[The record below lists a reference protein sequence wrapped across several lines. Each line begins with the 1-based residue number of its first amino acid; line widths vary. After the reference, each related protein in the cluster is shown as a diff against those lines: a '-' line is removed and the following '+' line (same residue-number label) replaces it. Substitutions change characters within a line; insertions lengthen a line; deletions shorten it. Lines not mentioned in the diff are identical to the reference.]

1 MMYDYKINQVSSF
14 NWRWIFG
21 LGINLV
27 LAMQFGGASA
37 QANELIAQ
45 PTPKTG
51 DRVVNNNSVRAE
63 LEPKI
68 LSEINR
74 VRTDPQGYARWLE
87 EQQQYFDGIWLR
99 LPGEKPIRTNRG
111 RKALQEA
118 ISFLKEQPPL
128 PPLEISDQTAAK
140 ATSELENF
148 ATANNIQFFSYGR
161 TTATGIVM
169 GLVVDD
175 LFPDRRRR
183 NSLLSPEAEDTGVVC
198 KPDPRY
204 AKVCAI
210 AYSDSTATANVAEAT
225 EPHTDSEPVAESA
238 DTPEPFNEEE
248 SEAVPE
254 VTVNPDLLEPSDED
268 EPEAVPEVTV
278 NPDLSEPSDK
288 DKPPFEDKAETAPE
302 TTLTPPTDNTELATE
317 LPQPPQPQAPP
328 PGVSNPEAEELA
340 RVEAEIEEAET
351 EETEAPADET
361 EVPEVI
367 AEEADKSPSEDKP
380 ELEPE
385 VSADDDTEQ
394 VALDSDS
401 SRLLE
406 QVERGALEEGDRVID
421 EDGSLY
427 DFYPIEGKEGETYT
441 IYLESDEFDAFVAL
455 VDSNGNTIEENDDI
469 SQEDS
474 NSRIRVTLPEDG
486 KYNVI
491 VNTYDEEGS
500 GQYVLTVSQ

>member
-1 MMYDYKINQVSSF
+1 MMYDTKIGKVSF
-14 NWRWIFG
+14 LNWRWLIG
-21 LGINLV
+21 LGINL
-27 LAMQFGGASA
+27 
-37 QANELIAQ
+37 LILTVQPGNGLAQ
-45 PTPKTG
+45 PQKLISQSPSEES
-51 DRVVNNNSVRAE
+51 DRVVNSNTARAA

-68 LSEINR
+68 LLEINR

-118 ISFLKEQPPL
+118 IAILKEQQPL
-128 PPLEISDQTAAK
+128 PPLETSEQIAAK
-140 ATSELENF
+140 ATSELEKF
-148 ATANNIQFFSYGR
+148 ATANNIEFFSYGR
-161 TTATGIVM
+161 TTAKGIVM

-210 AYSDSTATANVAEAT
+210 AYSDSTATADVAQAEPEPTATSENESARESVAELPNPTPAPEAT
-225 EPHTDSEPVAESA
+225 PQTSEP
-238 DTPEPFNEEE
+238 
-248 SEAVPE
+248 
-254 VTVNPDLLEPSDED
+254 
-268 EPEAVPEVTV
+268 EPEAAPEV
-278 NPDLSEPSDK
+278 
-288 DKPPFEDKAETAPE
+288 
-302 TTLTPPTDNTELATE
+302 TLTPPSNNTEPVSE
-317 LPQPPQPQAPP
+317 LPLPPQPQVPP
-328 PGVSNPEAEELA
+328 LPTSEPET
-340 RVEAEIEEAET
+340 EISTAET
-351 EETEAPADET
+351 ETEDAETENTTAST
-361 EVPEVI
+361 ESDSDTTEPEDVVVDVPEV
-367 AEEADKSPSEDKP
+367 AEETETEDEAEVVEDDADR
-380 ELEPE
+380 
-385 VSADDDTEQ
+385 

-406 QVERGALEEGDRVID
+406 QVERGSLEEGDRIID

-427 DFYPIEGKEGETYT
+427 DFYPIEGKKGETYT

-455 VDSNGNTIEENDDI
+455 VDSNGNTIKENDDI

-491 VNTYDEEGS
+491 VNTYDEDGS
-500 GQYVLTVSQ
+500 GQYILTVTR

>member
-1 MMYDYKINQVSSF
+1 MMYDSKINQVSLL

-27 LAMQFGGASA
+27 ALAMQSGVASA

-51 DRVVNNNSVRAE
+51 DRVVNSNTAPAE

-74 VRTDPQGYARWLE
+74 VRTDPQGYAQWLE

-118 ISFLKEQPPL
+118 IAILKEQPPL

-183 NSLLSPEAEDTGVVC
+183 NSLLSPEAENTGVVC
-198 KPDPRY
+198 QPDPRY

-210 AYSDSTATANVAEAT
+210 AYSDSPATANVAEAN
-225 EPHTDSEPVAESA
+225 EPPATDSEPVAESA
-238 DTPEPFNEEE
+238 DAIPEV
-248 SEAVPE
+248 EAVPE
-254 VTVNPDLLEPSDED
+254 VTINPDLPEPSSDENEPAPEPEVTVPEATESSSDED
-268 EPEAVPEVTV
+268 EPAPEPEVI
-278 NPDLSEPSDK
+278 
-288 DKPPFEDKAETAPE
+288 
-302 TTLTPPTDNTELATE
+302 TPPTDNTELETE

-328 PGVSNPEAEELA
+328 APANDSEAEELA
-340 RVEAEIEEAET
+340 RAEAEIEAATPKSDGATET
-351 EETEAPADET
+351 TDEV
-361 EVPEVI
+361 EVPEVMVEETEEI
-367 AEEADKSPSEDKP
+367 ESEEA
-380 ELEPE
+380 
-385 VSADDDTEQ
+385 SADDDTEQ

-427 DFYPIEGKEGETYT
+427 DFYPIEGKKGETYT

-469 SQEDS
+469 SQENS

-486 KYNVI
+486 NYNVI

-500 GQYVLTVSQ
+500 GQYVLTVTR

>member
-1 MMYDYKINQVSSF
+1 MMYDTEISKVSF
-14 NWRWIFG
+14 LNWRWLFG
-21 LGINLV
+21 LSINLLV
-27 LAMQFGGASA
+27 LTIQSGGLA
-37 QANELIAQ
+37 QTHQLIAQ
-45 PTPKTG
+45 SPSEEG
-51 DRVVNNNSVRAE
+51 DRVVNSNTGAA

-111 RKALQEA
+111 KKALQEA
-118 ISFLKEQPPL
+118 IAILKEQQPL
-128 PPLEISDQTAAK
+128 PPLKTSEQTAAK

-148 ATANNIQFFSYGR
+148 ATANNIEFFSYGR

-210 AYSDSTATANVAEAT
+210 AYSDSTATANVAEA
-225 EPHTDSEPVAESA
+225 E
-238 DTPEPFNEEE
+238 PEPTAISDNKSDRE
-248 SEAVPE
+248 SVVELPAP
-254 VTVNPDLLEPSDED
+254 TPA
-268 EPEAVPEVTV
+268 PEATPQ
-278 NPDLSEPSDK
+278 LSEPE
-288 DKPPFEDKAETAPE
+288 PAPE
-302 TTLTPPTDNTELATE
+302 TTLTPPSNDTESETE

-328 PGVSNPEAEELA
+328 LSTDESEAEVA
-340 RVEAEIEEAET
+340 TEAEIEDADLENTPGSTDSDSEAAET
-351 EETEAPADET
+351 EDVVVD
-361 EVPEVI
+361 VPEVVV
-367 AEEADKSPSEDKP
+367 EEAPSETED
-380 ELEPE
+380 EEE
-385 VSADDDTEQ
+385 VEAADEDTE

-401 SRLLE
+401 SRFLE
-406 QVERGALEEGDRVID
+406 QVERGTLEEGDRVID

-427 DFYPIEGKEGETYT
+427 DFYPIEGKKGETYT

-455 VDSNGNTIEENDDI
+455 VDSNGNTIQENDDI
-469 SQEDS
+469 SQENS

-491 VNTYDEEGS
+491 VNTYDEDGS
-500 GQYVLTVSQ
+500 GQYILTVTR

>member
-1 MMYDYKINQVSSF
+1 MMYDTKIGKVSF
-14 NWRWIFG
+14 LNWRWLIG
-21 LGINLV
+21 LGINL
-27 LAMQFGGASA
+27 
-37 QANELIAQ
+37 LILTVQPGNGLAQ
-45 PTPKTG
+45 PQKLISQSPSEES
-51 DRVVNNNSVRAE
+51 DRVVNSNTARAA

-118 ISFLKEQPPL
+118 IAILKEQQPL
-128 PPLEISDQTAAK
+128 PPLKTSEQTAAK

-148 ATANNIQFFSYGR
+148 ATANNIEFFSYGR

-169 GLVVDD
+169 GLVVDE

-183 NSLLSPEAEDTGVVC
+183 NSLLSPEAEDTGVAC

-210 AYSDSTATANVAEAT
+210 AYSDSTATADIAEAEPEPTTTSENESARESVAELPNPTPAPEAT
-225 EPHTDSEPVAESA
+225 PQTSEP
-238 DTPEPFNEEE
+238 
-248 SEAVPE
+248 
-254 VTVNPDLLEPSDED
+254 
-268 EPEAVPEVTV
+268 EPEA
-278 NPDLSEPSDK
+278 
-288 DKPPFEDKAETAPE
+288 
-302 TTLTPPTDNTELATE
+302 TLTPPSNDTEPVSE
-317 LPQPPQPQAPP
+317 LPLPPQPQVPP
-328 PGVSNPEAEELA
+328 LPTSEPETEELD
-340 RVEAEIEEAET
+340 RVETETEDAEMKNTTASTESDSDATETEDVVADVPEVVEEAASETEDEAEAET
-351 EETEAPADET
+351 VEND
-361 EVPEVI
+361 
-367 AEEADKSPSEDKP
+367 AE
-380 ELEPE
+380 
-385 VSADDDTEQ
+385 

-401 SRLLE
+401 SPLLE
-406 QVERGALEEGDRVID
+406 QVERGSLEQGDRIID

-427 DFYPIEGKEGETYT
+427 DFYPIEGKKGETYT

-455 VDSNGNTIEENDDI
+455 VDSDGNTIKENDDI

-491 VNTYDEEGS
+491 VNTYDEDGS
-500 GQYVLTVSQ
+500 GQYILTVSQ

>member
-1 MMYDYKINQVSSF
+1 MMYDIEISKVSFF
-14 NWRWIFG
+14 NWRWLFG
-21 LGINLV
+21 LGINL
-27 LAMQFGGASA
+27 LILTMQPGGSA
-37 QANELIAQ
+37 QTQELIAQ
-45 PTPKTG
+45 STIESS
-51 DRVVNNNSVRAE
+51 DRVVNSNTARAA

-111 RKALQEA
+111 KKALQEA
-118 ISFLKEQPPL
+118 IATLKEQQPL
-128 PPLEISDQTAAK
+128 PPLETSEQTAAK

-210 AYSDSTATANVAEAT
+210 AYSDSTATAEVAEAKP
-225 EPHTDSEPVAESA
+225 EPTATSDNESDRESVAELPDPTPAPEATPQVSEPK
-238 DTPEPFNEEE
+238 PEP
-248 SEAVPE
+248 
-254 VTVNPDLLEPSDED
+254 
-268 EPEAVPEVTV
+268 
-278 NPDLSEPSDK
+278 
-288 DKPPFEDKAETAPE
+288 APE
-302 TTLTPPTDNTELATE
+302 ITLTPPSNDTESVTE
-317 LPQPPQPQAPP
+317 LPLPPQPQTPP
-328 PGVSNPEAEELA
+328 LPTSEPEG
-340 RVEAEIEEAET
+340 EAEIEDAET
-351 EETEAPADET
+351 ENTTASADSDSNATEA
-361 EVPEVI
+361 
-367 AEEADKSPSEDKP
+367 EDVVVN
-380 ELEPE
+380 EPE
-385 VSADDDTEQ
+385 VVVEEPSSEIEEVEAEAANVDEPEVVVEEPPSETEEVEVEAADEDAE
-394 VALDSDS
+394 VALNSDS

-455 VDSNGNTIEENDDI
+455 VDSNGNTIQENDDI
-469 SQEDS
+469 SQENS

-491 VNTYDEEGS
+491 VNTYDEDGS
-500 GQYVLTVSQ
+500 GQYILTVTQ

>member
-1 MMYDYKINQVSSF
+1 MMYDTKIGKVSF
-14 NWRWIFG
+14 LNWRWLFG
-21 LGINLV
+21 LGINL
-27 LAMQFGGASA
+27 
-37 QANELIAQ
+37 LILTVQPGNGLAQ
-45 PTPKTG
+45 PQKLISQSPSEES
-51 DRVVNNNSVRAE
+51 DRVVNSNTARAA

-68 LSEINR
+68 LLEINR

-118 ISFLKEQPPL
+118 IAILKEQQPL
-128 PPLEISDQTAAK
+128 PPLKTSEQTAAK

-148 ATANNIQFFSYGR
+148 ATANNIEFFSYGR

-169 GLVVDD
+169 GLVVDE

-183 NSLLSPEAEDTGVVC
+183 NSLLSPEAEDTGVAC

-210 AYSDSTATANVAEAT
+210 AYSDSTATADIAEAEPEPTTTSENESARESVAELPNPTPAPEAT
-225 EPHTDSEPVAESA
+225 PQTSEP
-238 DTPEPFNEEE
+238 
-248 SEAVPE
+248 
-254 VTVNPDLLEPSDED
+254 
-268 EPEAVPEVTV
+268 EPEA
-278 NPDLSEPSDK
+278 
-288 DKPPFEDKAETAPE
+288 
-302 TTLTPPTDNTELATE
+302 TLTPPSNDTEPVSE
-317 LPQPPQPQAPP
+317 LPLPPQPQVPP
-328 PGVSNPEAEELA
+328 LPTSEPETEELD
-340 RVEAEIEEAET
+340 RVETETEDAEMKNTTASTESDSDATETEDVVADVPEVVEEAASETEDEAEAET
-351 EETEAPADET
+351 VEND
-361 EVPEVI
+361 
-367 AEEADKSPSEDKP
+367 AE
-380 ELEPE
+380 
-385 VSADDDTEQ
+385 

-401 SRLLE
+401 SPLLE
-406 QVERGALEEGDRVID
+406 QVERGSLEQGDRIID

-427 DFYPIEGKEGETYT
+427 DFYPIEGKKGETYT

-455 VDSNGNTIEENDDI
+455 VDSDGNTIKENDDI

-491 VNTYDEEGS
+491 VNTYDEDGS
-500 GQYVLTVSQ
+500 GQYILTVSQ